1 MLNMSYKIC
10 NLPITYIVVTLNL
23 PLLFSSAPPPNNQ
36 YDSHLWW
43 KNKGK
48 GCTIYKPRALR
59 MYQFI
64 LNVLQLINKLL
75 LCLLQVLNLFLDTLV
90 DLLTVHSRDLINQ
103 LYMYLTKL
111 LVKTGT
117 DMLGSVQLK
126 VQKALDA
133 VRYVNALWEKWLLMS
148 TLAFCLVFVSPW
160 RSQSET

>member
-1 MLNMSYKIC
+1 
-10 NLPITYIVVTLNL
+10 
-23 PLLFSSAPPPNNQ
+23 
-36 YDSHLWW
+36 
-43 KNKGK
+43 
-48 GCTIYKPRALR
+48 

-133 VRYVNALWEKWLLMS
+133 VRYVNALWEK
-148 TLAFCLVFVSPW
+148 
-160 RSQSET
+160 